1 MTSNNQETRGLNV
14 QDVLFVIFRHKWKI
28 LLLTLLGLLSA
39 GVVYVLGKPQ
49 YLSEAKLLVRYVV
62 ERSAVDAIDSQVDT
76 SGRSGSSLIAAEIEI
91 LSSWDLAV
99 QVAEAIG
106 SEKLLADG
114 KEPGGTG
121 RAVSMVRNGLEVTA
135 KKGSNVLNVTFRN
148 GNRDLSQPI
157 LDEYVRRYFDKH
169 LEVHR
174 SVQAFDFVSQQRD
187 QVRARLVELQDKLK
201 RLKDQADI
209 TSLVDSTAS
218 VNSRLASVRENLLA
232 AETTRAEQ
240 SARLTEMD
248 RLGET
253 LKEKSAENSAETTTP
268 KPVPPEQLSQ
278 YQALTT
284 QLVSLRKTE
293 LQLLAQ
299 FTSDNT
305 VVKVNQAQIRALE
318 ERRRTLELKFPQLTA
333 LAVGAVARGTSFD
346 SLTEHANLAAADA
359 RVATLRLQLAELETS
374 AAKIHAVSG
383 QIEDLERQKE
393 VETKSYANFQ
403 SKLETARVDEALDP
417 SKMPNISVVQKPS
430 PPMSVAGQSAKIALG
445 LAIGGFPLGV
455 ALALAMDL
463 IFDRT
468 VKRPAELER
477 RLGIPMLLNIP
488 NVAPNRS
495 RRALPD
501 SRGGG
506 SQLAKTEQSL
516 SPKSAPWEEGHFI
529 RPYAEIIR
537 DRIILGFELRRI
549 THKPKLVA
557 VTSLS
562 GGEGTSTLAAGLA
575 ASLSETGDGKVLLVD
590 MSAGNP
596 ELRPF
601 FEGRASGSLVE
612 ALQGNGEPTTAA
624 DNLFLATG
632 EMDGRGS
639 TSIAPRRFYELMPV
653 LRASQFD
660 YIIFDLPP
668 VDQSGA
674 TLAVSGSMDK
684 VLLVVEAEKNN
695 RNALKR
701 AYDELVAAKA
711 DVVAVV
717 NKTRDQGPKWIQS

>member
-1 MTSNNQETRGLNV
+1 MTPHTPDTSGLNV
-14 QDVLFVIFRHKWKI
+14 QDVLFIIFRHKWKI
-28 LLLTLLGLLSA
+28 LLLTLLGIAA
-39 GVVYVLGKPQ
+39 GGSVFWLGTKEYQ
-49 YLSEAKLLVRYVV
+49 SSAKLLIRYVLD
-62 ERSAVDAIDSQVDT
+62 RSAVDAVDSQVDA
-76 SGRSGSSLIAAEIEI
+76 SGRFGGNLMEAEIEI

-99 QVAEAIG
+99 QVAETIG
-106 SEKLLADG
+106 TERLLPG
-114 KEPGGTG
+114 PKELANAG
-121 RAVSMVRNGLEVTA
+121 RAAALVQSGFEVTA
-135 KKGSNVLNVTFRN
+135 KKSSNVIQISYRSAIA
-148 GNRDLSQPI
+148 DLSQPV
-157 LDEYVRRYFDKH
+157 LEEYVRRYFDKH

-174 SVQAFDFVSQQRD
+174 SVQAFDFVSQLRD
-187 QVRARLVELQDKLK
+187 QVRARLVEMDAKLK
-201 RLKDQADI
+201 RLKDQAGV
-209 TSLVDSTAS
+209 TSLAESTAS
-218 VNSRLASVRENLLA
+218 VNSRLASVRESLSA
-232 AETTRAEQ
+232 AETARAEQ
-240 SARLTEMD
+240 SARIAEME
-248 RLGET
+248 RLSEGSKEQT
-253 LKEKSAENSAETTTP
+253 PEKSAEVSAP
-268 KPVPPEQLSQ
+268 KPVPAEQLSQ
-278 YQALTT
+278 YEALTT

-333 LAVGAVARGTSFD
+333 FAAAKPGSGTQFD
-346 SLTEHANLAAADA
+346 PRTEHANLAAADA
-359 RVATLRLQLAELETS
+359 RVSTLRLQLAELETS
-374 AAKIHAVSG
+374 AAKIHEVSD

-417 SKMPNISVVQKPS
+417 SKIPNISVVQKPS
-430 PPMSVAGQSAKIALG
+430 PPAVVVSKSAKVALG
-445 LAIGGFPLGV
+445 LVLGGLPLGI
-455 ALALAMDL
+455 ALALALDL
-463 IFDRT
+463 VFDRT

-488 NVAPNRS
+488 KVAPTRS

-506 SQLAKTEQSL
+506 SQLAKTDHTL
-516 SPKSAPWEEGHFI
+516 SSKSAPWEEGHFI

-537 DRIILGFELRRI
+537 DRIILGFELKRI
-549 THKPKLVA
+549 THKPKLIA

-596 ELRPF
+596 EMRPF
-601 FEGRASGSLVE
+601 FEGRASETLVE
-612 ALQGNGEPTTAA
+612 TLQGNSEPTAA
-624 DNLFLATG
+624 SDNLFLATG
-632 EMDGRGS
+632 EMNGRGS
-639 TSIAPRRFYELMPV
+639 TSVAPRRFYELMPV

-695 RNALKR
+695 RTALKR
-701 AYDELVAAKA
+701 AYDELIAAKA

-717 NKTRDQGPKWIQS
+717 NKTGTQGPKWIQS